1 MSHNSDVV
9 DDFYLE
15 FRTRVLSEKNEEEM
29 AKTMN
34 LRVDRLRRIRDAV
47 QSGPEI
53 KSLSQLARV
62 RGIGLKSLE
71 KCFHFVMGKLNNVET
86 GIREPDSRYAA
97 NDSFGD
103 SQQTFIF

>member
-1 MSHNSDVV
+1 MSHNSDAI
-9 DDFYLE
+9 DDLYLE
-15 FRTRVLSEKNEEEM
+15 FRKRVLSEKNEEEM

-47 QSGPEI
+47 HSDPEI

-62 RGIGLKSLE
+62 QGIGLKSLE
-71 KCFHFVMGKLNNVET
+71 KCFRFVMGKLNNAET
-86 GIREPDSRYAA
+86 GIREPVPRYAT

-103 SQQTFIF
+103 SQQTFVF